1 MKALIEI
8 VELNVKDVITTS
20 ASTPIIWGDGNV
32 TPPTTE
38 D

>member
-20 ASTPIIWGDGNV
+20 STPIIWGDGNV

>member
-20 ASTPIIWGDGNV
+20 TPIIIWGDGNV

>member
-8 VELNVKDVITTS
+8 IELTDVITTS
-20 ASTPIIWGDGNV
+20 APTIIWGDGNV
-32 TPPTTE
+32 TPPTKE